1 MTLSQNNNLNNHI
14 ISITWVILLLFPVGN
29 IFYMLVPTVFMLL
42 YNYRHQKISM
52 VNVCSWLLIFAIF
65 LSLILN
71 ISEPY
76 ISTKTIQRNVTLIVL
91 LFSFTNLKIGTILK
105 PYIWF
110 TLIYVVISQIA
121 FLYNITPITRIYD
134 SIYDITG
141 YYYEQFNMDISMI
154 NIENIGISL
163 RLGGI
168 FYNSNNCGEFISLI
182 YALGLCE
189 SKQYKRVELIL
200 FCIIIFAAIFMTGS
214 RTALLAYA
222 AISSVYIYI
231 TKRSLALPII
241 LIAVTLI
248 LLNFNTLF
256 EFRIF
261 KIQEG
266 MDNSFGVKMDIIDNY
281 LTQCNSSID
290 LLFGSGNTDVMS
302 YNYGQKFLGT
312 DCDLGDILV
321 SYGLLFYIFYIPFY
335 ITIARSL
342 KREYFVILLVLI
354 WMFSNTIIF
363 NYRMSAVWLLTL
375 GVLYNNSLYSKTNET
390 TK

>member
-1 MTLSQNNNLNNHI
+1 
-14 ISITWVILLLFPVGN
+14 
-29 IFYMLVPTVFMLL
+29 
-42 YNYRHQKISM
+42 
-52 VNVCSWLLIFAIF
+52 
-65 LSLILN
+65 
-71 ISEPY
+71 
-76 ISTKTIQRNVTLIVL
+76 
-91 LFSFTNLKIGTILK
+91 
-105 PYIWF
+105 
-110 TLIYVVISQIA
+110 
-121 FLYNITPITRIYD
+121 
-134 SIYDITG
+134 
-141 YYYEQFNMDISMI
+141 
-154 NIENIGISL
+154 
-163 RLGGI
+163 
-168 FYNSNNCGEFISLI
+168 
-182 YALGLCE
+182 
-189 SKQYKRVELIL
+189 
-200 FCIIIFAAIFMTGS
+200 MTGS